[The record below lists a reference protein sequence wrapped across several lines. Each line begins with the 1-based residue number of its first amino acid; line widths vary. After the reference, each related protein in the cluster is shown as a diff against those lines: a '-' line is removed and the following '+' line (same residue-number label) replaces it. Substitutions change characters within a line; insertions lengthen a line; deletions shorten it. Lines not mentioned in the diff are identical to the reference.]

1 MKDAVAVIARFAAVI
16 AVALLLGLAP
26 GVAGAQSAAVVG
38 TPTNLTATP
47 GVGAV
52 YLDWTP
58 PANAEYHFVA
68 WLPVDAVAG
77 DFRIRPVGDD
87 GTATIAGLT
96 PGRVYFFTVIA
107 GRWEWS
113 AADFGA
119 KWSAWSEFVTATPL
133 RAELPA
139 AGASDGIAS
148 NSTTASAAVEL
159 ILTIGNLPASLP
171 AGSSVELYL
180 EDDFQVP
187 ASIAPGSVYFRA
199 ANPVSAAT
207 AGGRLVAAA
216 APVTVG
222 NGDYFGGGD
231 DWAIRAPLPD
241 FNTGADYDGFQG
253 PAAGQSLQLV
263 ILKSAGIRN
272 PSEEGAHSVG
282 YSALGPAAAASAG
295 PAANLGSDALRTYAK
310 ISLSDDSNI
319 RGYRLTVTGSGFNNG
334 TSAAVHVLADSDVT
348 QDLAAMVAAG
358 GEMEAQACV
367 LIIREGHRV
376 GVATVGS
383 DDRVAITFE
392 VTVPVFK
399 PGAINYICMVDGEG
413 RTSSTD
419 VEVFTLEPTLR
430 ASPSSVAVGD
440 VITLFAQDFP
450 NPHAPLTSLR
460 IAGVEVYSNVEE
472 PSVRVRVQPSSIST
486 DGSAAVTFDLPGSI
500 RGTPL
505 EGTVRIDAAWGDVRE
520 DTKITISGGPT
531 LRLRAYRDIVMISEA
546 RANES
551 IVLLGEGFGTG
562 RNGYIDPENI
572 TLDGVPI
579 LVDDRSLNNAGRI
592 EVSNAGQ
599 FTATVHLWSAEYG
612 SHNPALVPGVHTIG
626 VWDSNGFYGSAT
638 IVIKDP
644 SLAVTP
650 SSAGPNDTVTI
661 TGADWPA
668 RNDNSHAVVGNVEIE
683 VEQFQYAVVPDANG
697 SFSIKHRLSNYIAV
711 PSTQQVRASYGAYT
725 VYIVKLATFDVPA
738 ATVTVTPDEGRPGD
752 EIRLSVAG
760 MPADIVVSEITID
773 RTHVLGAQELQT
785 NQDGAVT
792 ATVVIPAID
801 PGTYHV
807 TVKAGRGYFQT
818 IAIGVLTVLPAS

>member
-16 AVALLLGLAP
+16 AVALLFGLAP

-38 TPTNLTATP
+38 TPTNLAATP

-119 KWSAWSEFVTATPL
+119 KWSAWSQFVTATPL

-159 ILTIGNLPASLP
+159 ILTIADLPASLP

-187 ASIAPGSVYFRA
+187 ASIAPGSVYFRV
-199 ANPVSAAT
+199 ANPASAAT
-207 AGGRLVAAA
+207 ASGRLVAAA

-241 FNTGADYDGFQG
+241 FNTEADYDGFQG

-295 PAANLGSDALRTYAK
+295 PAVNLGSDALRTYAK
-310 ISLSDDSNI
+310 ISLSDDSNT
-319 RGYRLTVTGSGFNNG
+319 RGYRLTITGSGFNNG
-334 TSAAVHVLADSDVT
+334 VSAAVHVLADSDVP

-358 GEMEAQACV
+358 GEMEAQACR
-367 LIIREGHRV
+367 LIIIEGHRA
-376 GVATVGS
+376 GIATVGN

-392 VTVPVFK
+392 VTVPVFR
-399 PGAINYICMVDGEG
+399 PGINYLCMVDGEG
-413 RTSSTD
+413 RFSATD
-419 VEVFTLEPTLR
+419 VERFHLEPTMTITPDNPGPRDYLTITGTDWPAGNLDGE
-430 ASPSSVAVGD
+430 ASVKSVV
-440 VITLFAQDFP
+440 
-450 NPHAPLTSLR
+450 
-460 IAGVEVYSNVEE
+460 VEVYDD
-472 PSVRVRVQPSSIST
+472 PSS
-486 DGSAAVTFDLPGSI
+486 G
-500 RGTPL
+500 
-505 EGTVRIDAAWGDVRE
+505 
-520 DTKITISGGPT
+520 
-531 LRLRAYRDIVMISEA
+531 EA
-546 RANES
+546 RAYTV
-551 IVLLGEGFGTG
+551 IPDFTG
-562 RNGYIDPENI
+562 HFTVEHRVSRN
-572 TLDGVPI
+572 
-579 LVDDRSLNNAGRI
+579 
-592 EVSNAGQ
+592 
-599 FTATVHLWSAEYG
+599 
-612 SHNPALVPGVHTIG
+612 
-626 VWDSNGFYGSAT
+626 
-638 IVIKDP
+638 
-644 SLAVTP
+644 
-650 SSAGPNDTVTI
+650 
-661 TGADWPA
+661 
-668 RNDNSHAVVGNVEIE
+668 VGI
-683 VEQFQYAVVPDANG
+683 
-697 SFSIKHRLSNYIAV
+697 
-711 PSTQQVRASYGAYT
+711 PSTNQVRATYGYGE
-725 VYIVKLATFDVPA
+725 IVKVASFEVPPA
-738 ATVTVTPDEGRPGD
+738 QVTVTPAEVQPGA
-752 EIRLSVAG
+752 EVTLSITG
-760 MPADIVVSEITID
+760 MPVYTTIDEITIGGTLVGNPLVVFRTD
-773 RTHVLGAQELQT
+773 RNGDCV
-785 NQDGAVT
+785 VT
-792 ATVVIPAID
+792 AVVPSLD
-801 PGTYHV
+801 PGAYSV
-807 TVKAGRGYFQT
+807 VVRAGAAGNQTVAVSSLT
-818 IAIGVLTVLPAS
+818 ILP

>member
-1 MKDAVAVIARFAAVI
+1 MKDVVAVIARFAAVI

-38 TPTNLTATP
+38 TPTNLAATP

-77 DFRIRPVGDD
+77 DFRIRPVGDE

-199 ANPVSAAT
+199 ANPASAAT

-222 NGDYFGGGD
+222 NGDYFGGDD

-282 YSALGPAAAASAG
+282 YSALGPAAIASAG
-295 PAANLGSDALRTYAK
+295 PAVNLGSDALRTYAK
-310 ISLSDDSNI
+310 ISLSDDSNT

-334 TSAAVHVLADSDVT
+334 VAAAVHVLTDSDIT

-358 GEMEAQACV
+358 GETEAQACM

-376 GVATVGS
+376 GIATVGN

-450 NPHAPLTSLR
+450 NPYASFTSLR

-472 PSVRVRVQPSSIST
+472 PSVRVRVQPNAIGT

-505 EGTVRIDAAWGDVRE
+505 EGTVWIDAAWGDVRE
-520 DTKITISGGPT
+520 DTKITVTGPA
-531 LRLRAYRDIVMISEA
+531 LRLSRGEV

-551 IVLLGEGFGTG
+551 IVLLGEGFGT
-562 RNGYIDPENI
+562 RYNGYIDPENI

-599 FTATVHLWSAEYG
+599 FTATVHLWSTEYG
-612 SHNPALVPGVHTIG
+612 SPNPALVPGAHTIR
-626 VWDSNGFYGSAT
+626 VRDSNGFYGSAT

-644 SLAVTP
+644 SLTVTP

-661 TGADWPA
+661 TGADWPV
-668 RNDNSHAVVGNVEIE
+668 RNDNSPVVMENVEIE
-683 VEQFQYAVVPDANG
+683 VEQFEYAVVPDANG

-711 PSTQQVRASYGAYT
+711 PSTQRVRASYGAY
-725 VYIVKLATFDVPA
+725 IVKSVTFDVPA

-760 MPADIVVSEITID
+760 MPADIVVSEITIGGTLVGNPLVELRTD
-773 RTHVLGAQELQT
+773 RNGDCVVM
-785 NQDGAVT
+785 AV
-792 ATVVIPAID
+792 VPSLD
-801 PGTYHV
+801 PGTYSV
-807 TVKAGRGYFQT
+807 VVRAGAAGNQTV
-818 IAIGVLTVLPAS
+818 AIGSLTILP

>member
-1 MKDAVAVIARFAAVI
+1 MKNAVSVIARFAAVI

-77 DFRIRPVGDD
+77 DFRIRPVGAE

-148 NSTTASAAVEL
+148 NSTTASVAVEL
-159 ILTIGNLPASLP
+159 ILTIANLPASLP

-187 ASIAPGSVYFRA
+187 ESIAPGSVYFRV
-199 ANPVSAAT
+199 ANPTSAAT
-207 AGGRLVAAA
+207 ASGRLVAA

-253 PAAGQSLQLV
+253 PEAGQSLQLV

-282 YSALGPAAAASAG
+282 YSALGPAAIASAG
-295 PAANLGSDALRTYAK
+295 PAVNLGSDALRTYAK
-310 ISLSDDSNI
+310 ISLSDDSNT

-334 TSAAVHVLADSDVT
+334 TSAAIHVLADSDVT

-358 GEMEAQACV
+358 GETEAQACM
-367 LIIREGHRV
+367 LIIREGRRV
-376 GVATVGS
+376 GISTVGN

-450 NPHAPLTSLR
+450 NPYAPLTSLR
-460 IAGVEVYSNVEE
+460 IAGVEVYSNVAE
-472 PSVRVRVQPSSIST
+472 PSVRVTVRPNAIGT

-520 DTKITISGGPT
+520 NTKITVTGPA
-531 LRLRAYRDIVMISEA
+531 LRLSRGEV

-551 IVLLGEGFGTG
+551 IVLLGEGFGT
-562 RNGYIDPENI
+562 RYNGYIDPENI

-599 FTATVHLWSAEYG
+599 FTATVHLWSTEYG
-612 SHNPALVPGVHTIG
+612 SHNLALVAGTHTIR
-626 VWDSNGFYGSAT
+626 VRDSNGFYGFAT

-644 SLAVTP
+644 SLTVTP
-650 SSAGPNDTVTI
+650 SPAGPNDTVTI
-661 TGADWPA
+661 TGADWPV
-668 RNDNSHAVVGNVEIE
+668 RNDNSPVVMENVVIA
-683 VEQFQYAVVPDANG
+683 VEQFEYAVVPDANG

-711 PSTQQVRASYGAYT
+711 PSTQRVRASYGAY
-725 VYIVKLATFDVPA
+725 IVKSVTFDVPA

-760 MPADIVVSEITID
+760 MPADIVVSEITIGGTLVGSPLVELRTD
-773 RTHVLGAQELQT
+773 RNGDCVVM
-785 NQDGAVT
+785 AV
-792 ATVVIPAID
+792 VPSLD
-801 PGTYHV
+801 PGTYSV
-807 TVKAGRGYFQT
+807 VVRAGAAGNQTVAVSSLT
-818 IAIGVLTVLPAS
+818 ILP

>member
-26 GVAGAQSAAVVG
+26 GVAGAQSSAVVG
-38 TPTNLTATP
+38 TPTNLAATP

-77 DFRIRPVGDD
+77 DFRIRPVGAE

-119 KWSAWSEFVTATPL
+119 KWSGWSPWVTAPALSVPL
-133 RAELPA
+133 EADPTSIPGVA
-139 AGASDGIAS
+139 DQIVSS
-148 NSTTASAAVEL
+148 STTASAGVKL
-159 ILTIGNLPASLP
+159 TLTIGNLPRDME
-171 AGSSVELYL
+171 AGSSIELYL
-180 EDDFQVP
+180 EDDFKVP
-187 ASIAPGSVYFRA
+187 DSIDRGSVYFA
-199 ANPVSAAT
+199 VTNPRTAAT
-207 AGGRLVAAA
+207 NYGARVYATYPIEIDTDDHYGG
-216 APVTVG
+216 
-222 NGDYFGGGD
+222 ND
-231 DWAIRAPLPD
+231 DWGIQVFLPD
-241 FNTGADYDGFQG
+241 FNTGDDFDGFQG
-253 PAAGQSLQLV
+253 PMQGQTLQMV
-263 ILKSAGIRN
+263 ILKSAGIKN
-272 PSEEGAHSVG
+272 PSEAGSHSVG
-282 YSALGPAAAASAG
+282 YSVLGPNNDANDG
-295 PAANLGSDALRTYAK
+295 PQVQLGTVATLAK
-310 ISLSDDSNI
+310 ISLSDEDNT
-319 RGYRLTVTGSGFNNG
+319 RGYELTVTGSGFNNG
-334 TSAAVHVLADSDVT
+334 AAAAVHVLADSDVP

-413 RTSSTD
+413 RISSTD

-430 ASPSSVAVGD
+430 ASPGSVAVGD

-520 DTKITISGGPT
+520 DTKITVTGPAV
-531 LRLRAYRDIVMISEA
+531 RMSRGEV

-551 IVLLGEGFGTG
+551 IVLLGEGFGT
-562 RNGYIDPENI
+562 RYNGYIDPENI

-579 LVDDRSLNNAGRI
+579 LVDNRSLNNAGRI

-612 SHNPALVPGVHTIG
+612 NHNPVLVPGVHTIG

-644 SLAVTP
+644 SLTVTP

-711 PSTQQVRASYGAYT
+711 PSTQQVRASYGAY
-725 VYIVKLATFDVPA
+725 IVKSVTLDVPA
-738 ATVTVTPDEGRPGD
+738 ATVTVTPDEGWPGD

-760 MPADIVVSEITID
+760 MPADIVVSEITIGGTLVGSPLVEFRTD
-773 RTHVLGAQELQT
+773 RNGDCV
-785 NQDGAVT
+785 VT
-792 ATVVIPAID
+792 AVVPSLD
-801 PGTYHV
+801 PGTYSV
-807 TVKAGRGYFQT
+807 VVIAGAVGNQTVAVSSLT
-818 IAIGVLTVLPAS
+818 ILP

>member
-119 KWSAWSEFVTATPL
+119 KWSAWSQFVTATPL

-148 NSTTASAAVEL
+148 NSTTASATVEL
-159 ILTIGNLPASLP
+159 ILTIANLPASLP

-282 YSALGPAAAASAG
+282 YSTLGPAAAASAG
-295 PAANLGSDALRTYAK
+295 PAVNLGSDALRTYAK
-310 ISLSDDSNI
+310 ISLSDDSNT

-334 TSAAVHVLADSDVT
+334 VAAAIHVLTDSDVT

-358 GEMEAQACV
+358 GEMEAQACI

-376 GVATVGS
+376 GIATVGN

-450 NPHAPLTSLR
+450 NPYASFTSLR

-472 PSVRVRVQPSSIST
+472 PSVRVRVQPNAIGT

-520 DTKITISGGPT
+520 DTKITVTGPA
-531 LRLRAYRDIVMISEA
+531 LRLSRGEV

-551 IVLLGEGFGTG
+551 IVLLGEGFGT
-562 RNGYIDPENI
+562 RYNGYIDPENI

-760 MPADIVVSEITID
+760 MPADIVVSEITIGGTLVGSPLVEFRTD
-773 RTHVLGAQELQT
+773 RNGDCV
-785 NQDGAVT
+785 VT
-792 ATVVIPAID
+792 AVVPSLD
-801 PGTYHV
+801 PGAYSV
-807 TVKAGRGYFQT
+807 VVRAGAAGNQTV
-818 IAIGVLTVLPAS
+818 AIGSLTILP